1 MSLITPEIVLR
12 EHRDRLVAAERARRT
27 RSDSGREERLAG
39 AARRNRLRVEPATAV
54 SGPDVRGTAGGV
66 RPARRPW
73 RTSPT
78 AR

>member
-27 RSDSGREERLAG
+27 RSDPGRAERPAV
-39 AARRNRLRVEPATAV
+39 AARRNSLRDEPAAAV
-54 SGPDVRGTAGGV
+54 SDPDVRGTAAGV